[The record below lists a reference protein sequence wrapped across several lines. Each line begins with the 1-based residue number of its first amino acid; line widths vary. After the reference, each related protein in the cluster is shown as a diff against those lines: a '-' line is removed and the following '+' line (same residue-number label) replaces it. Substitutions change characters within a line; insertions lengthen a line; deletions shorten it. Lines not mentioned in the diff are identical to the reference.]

1 MPRKPV
7 DFDTVK
13 ELAMAMPDV
22 AQSTSWGVT
31 SFKVGGGILACPA
44 IHASAEEGS
53 LLVRIDFNLRAELLA
68 ADPDVY
74 YVTPHYENYPSVL
87 VRLSRISRKTLRDLL
102 GTAWVFASSS
112 SSSRRA
118 TTAKKSSGHKRR

>member
-1 MPRKPV
+1 
-7 DFDTVK
+7 
-13 ELAMAMPDV
+13 
-22 AQSTSWGVT
+22 
-31 SFKVGGGILACPA
+31 
-44 IHASAEEGS
+44 
-53 LLVRIDFNLRAELLA
+53 
-68 ADPDVY
+68 
-74 YVTPHYENYPSVL
+74 VL